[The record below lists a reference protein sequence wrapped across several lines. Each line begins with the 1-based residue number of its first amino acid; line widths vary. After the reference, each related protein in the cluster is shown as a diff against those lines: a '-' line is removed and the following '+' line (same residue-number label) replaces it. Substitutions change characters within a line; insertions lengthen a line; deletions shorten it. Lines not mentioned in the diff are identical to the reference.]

1 MGRRRPGSFN
11 ATMVTHASPT
21 LDWSTSYQAGSS
33 RLVSPPRV
41 SAPFVTLPRVLTV
54 VRPHAAQGSRG
65 KKSAGEAPFADACF
79 DLVLRLV

>member
-33 RLVSPPRV
+33 RRVSPLR
-41 SAPFVTLPRVLTV
+41 SRPFVTFISCFSCR
-54 VRPHAAQGSRG
+54 VRPPAAQGSRE
-65 KKSAGEAPFADACF
+65 KAQVELCS
-79 DLVLRLV
+79 LTHVLI